1 MGQLTGEIEN
11 TDDNIKK
18 WSTRRWVILAVFFCL
33 LLLVVA
39 VAGGLAFHAMHQ
51 RSGEGLQVRPRSTSS
66 GMIVLRQG
74 DTNAHPSQLDGEGD
88 LNADYVARTEK
99 FLETYSDTR
108 MGKRMNDKTGN
119 EERYPVFHLHM
130 LGECNRD
137 ENYGYVVT
145 DPREMVQPCV
155 FIELNPIA
163 GWAPEPYNC
172 QAEKAK
178 GYHSEAPC
186 LPEIEKHIRS
196 QGADAANNV
205 YINCRGRYPAD
216 QEVLEGGL
224 TYFPANRGLPI
235 SYFPFKGRVPEA
247 GGIGG
252 NYHAP
257 LVAVKI
263 SPRPGRE
270 GQLIHI
276 ECRAYYK
283 GVKHNTE
290 TKEGMVTFE
299 LQIKNN

>member
-1 MGQLTGEIEN
+1 MG
-11 TDDNIKK
+11 
-18 WSTRRWVILAVFFCL
+18 
-33 LLLVVA
+33 
-39 VAGGLAFHAMHQ
+39 
-51 RSGEGLQVRPRSTSS
+51 
-66 GMIVLRQG
+66 
-74 DTNAHPSQLDGEGD
+74 
-88 LNADYVARTEK
+88 
-99 FLETYSDTR
+99 
-108 MGKRMNDKTGN
+108 TGN

-145 DPREMVQPCV
+145 DRREMVQPCV

-216 QEVLEGGL
+216 QEVPDG
-224 TYFPANRGLPI
+224 
-235 SYFPFKGRVPEA
+235 